1 MLGCLEAPVLTVGKD
16 AARVEQMLVDGRLV
30 CPLCQ
35 GRLAPWSHARAR
47 LVFGEGILRWRV
59 RPRRS
64 RCTGCGVTHVL
75 LPVNLLVRRRDEIG
89 VIGTA
94 LHLAGEGVS
103 CVAIAGS
110 LGRPVGLVRGWVRR
124 LAGRAERVR
133 AVFTRLVVALD
144 PDPPPIEPAG
154 GAVADAVRAIATA
167 AGAAAGRFAFTVSP
181 WELAAAATSGSLL
194 APVLTTA
201 PINTNHSL

>member
-1 MLGCLEAPVLTVGKD
+1 MLTVGKD
-16 AARVEQMLVDGRLV
+16 AARVERMLRDGRLV
-30 CPLCQ
+30 CPCCE
-35 GRLAPWSHARAR
+35 GRLAPWSHARSR
-47 LVFGEGILRWRV
+47 LVFGEGRLRWRV

-89 VIGTA
+89 VIGAA

-103 CVAIAGS
+103 CRVIAES

-133 AVFTRLVVALD
+133 VVFTRLVVALD
-144 PDPPPIEPAG
+144 PDPPPIEPA
-154 GAVADAVRAIATA
+154 ACPVADAVRAIA
-167 AGAAAGRFAFTVSP
+167 AAASAASAVLGAVLGTWSVFTVSP
-181 WELAAAATSGSLL
+181 WELAAAVTFGRLL
-194 APVLTTA
+194 APVMTIAT
-201 PINTNHSL
+201 INTNHSL